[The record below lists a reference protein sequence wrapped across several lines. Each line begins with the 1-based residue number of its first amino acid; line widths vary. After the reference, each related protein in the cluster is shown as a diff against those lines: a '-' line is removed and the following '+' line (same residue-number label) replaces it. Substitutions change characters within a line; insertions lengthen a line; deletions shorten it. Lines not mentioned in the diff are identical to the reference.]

1 MRDENQSEA
10 PEKKRSSK
18 NRPGILW
25 RILGG
30 LLKVLRK
37 ILKWLLWLLL
47 FLIVFILCGGL
58 GPFVTYVGAPIAR
71 MLNIPVSVERCVILP
86 VTGYVRIEKLKI
98 GNPKKFEEVNQA
110 FYGKTPLLE
119 LGSFEF
125 DFVMRTLFSEVWE
138 IENIEL
144 TGLRMLY
151 AIEEDTSNI
160 DALIA
165 QMISSGASAPA
176 ATEAPAAAPAEPE
189 ALPNEP
195 EAEPTPEAPAETEAL
210 PSEPEAE
217 PTPEA
222 PAETK
227 SPIHKIKVNRLHLAD
242 NCVTVRRYVS
252 IPVSLPGLTLH
263 NLDNYTLKEQY
274 EIIVKPVK
282 EKIDVVM
289 TGIGV
294 VGDALDLGAEDVSA
308 VATGAIHVIGA
319 AVDAVLPEAN
329 ENIGEVLKAGVD
341 GINDAG
347 LRDLGKDVKDVIKFW

>member
-18 NRPGILW
+18 KRPGILW

-189 ALPNEP
+189 ALP
-195 EAEPTPEAPAETEAL
+195 
-210 PSEPEAE
+210 SEPEAE

-242 NCVTVRRYVS
+242 NRVTVRRHVS
-252 IPVSLPGLTLH
+252 IPVPLPGLTLH

-282 EKIDVVM
+282 EKIDVVI

-294 VGDALDLGAEDVSA
+294 VGDALGLGAEDVSTI
-308 VATGAIHVIGA
+308 ATGAIHVIGA
-319 AVDAVLPEAN
+319 GVDAVLPEAN
-329 ENIGEVLKAGVD
+329 ENIGAVLKAGVD